1 LRQFTFITITC
12 SPPVQLGQPV
22 SLNLNILLVE
32 FGDVSGERIDIGN
45 PDDIE
50 GAWQASTG
58 KVPMSDLVDRQEDIL
73 G

>member
-1 LRQFTFITITC
+1 LRQFTFIAITC
-12 SPPVQLGQPV
+12 SPPVQLRQPV

-32 FGDVSGERIDIGN
+32 FGDVGGERIDIGN

-50 GAWQASTG
+50 SARQASTG